1 MFITAMSKT
10 VLLADFNYD
19 FQLIGI
25 SSHAKDYRLSWE
37 INKMFNTL
45 LSKEKDVVY
54 TDRKGNKAGFSMY
67 FYQDEIEEK
76 EVRLISNKS
85 SGRKLISEQ
94 KAVDYFLILYEFDS
108 YEWSEI
114 IRKIRKINV
123 VLTAFEVEVDTLK
136 DKENLL
142 F

>member
-1 MFITAMSKT
+1 MSKT
-10 VLLADFNYD
+10 VLLTDFEYE

-37 INKMFNTL
+37 INKAFDTQL
-45 LSKEKDVVY
+45 CKEKDVVY
-54 TDRKGNKAGFSMY
+54 TDKKGNKAEFSMY
-67 FYQDEIEEK
+67 FFQDEIEEK

-85 SGRKLISEQ
+85 RGRILISGQ
-94 KAVDYFLILYEFDS
+94 KAVDYFLILYDFDS
-108 YEWSEI
+108 YEWSEM

-123 VLTAFEVEVDTLK
+123 VLTAFEVDVLTLK